1 MLNCFNKVSL
11 LFQLRRCTLADLF
24 REEVLRRLDP
34 TDLALLR
41 RVNRALRAAVEASSD
56 LPRAGVSE
64 EVPLKVGRCRLTV
77 SKLVLDA
84 PMVSAL
90 ERAIWLIAFGGQGGS
105 LVIPHT
111 R

>member
-41 RVNRALRAAVEASSD
+41 RVNRA